1 MWYLFGAFSAFWL
14 IVFVYI
20 FSLSRKHSELS
31 QEIETLRR
39 TMEQKGASNLP

>member
-20 FSLSRKHSELS
+20 LSVSRKQSRLSHEL
-31 QEIETLRR
+31 ETLRKTLDDR
-39 TMEQKGASNLP
+39 GRS

>member
-20 FSLSRKHSELS
+20 FSLSRRHSELS
-31 QEIETLRR
+31 QEIETLRK
-39 TMEQKGASNLP
+39 TMEQKGTQTPP